1 MPPSRMR
8 AGPGLTAVAAA
19 RVPAQRDMDAL
30 STPQL
35 AYVPKKAARG
45 VVVALAMHLLLGW
58 ALVSGLAQRMVDVVR
73 SPIEARLIEELRP
86 PPPPPPDL
94 PKPTTPPPPTALQVP
109 VPVVMTQVTPP
120 PQITP
125 PPSAPAAP
133 PPVNPTPAPLDA
145 IRAPAPS
152 PAPPAPPPAAARA
165 SPEDIYVS
173 GLRAYLNS
181 IKRYP
186 TSREAR
192 QLRPQGIVKLK
203 LEIDR
208 AGLLLNATV
217 EASSGSLLLD
227 NEALRTVR
235 NGRFPAIPAEA
246 FAGQATKIFIVPVEY
261 LHEGG

>member
-1 MPPSRMR
+1 ME
-8 AGPGLTAVAAA
+8 
-19 RVPAQRDMDAL
+19 AL
-30 STPQL
+30 SSPQL

-45 VVVALAMHLLLGW
+45 MLVVVGMHLLLGW

-73 SPIEARLIEELRP
+73 EPIETRLIEELKP
-86 PPPPPPDL
+86 PPPPPPEL
-94 PKPTTPPPPTALQVP
+94 PKPTTPPPPTAMQVP
-109 VPVVMTQVTPP
+109 VPVVIPQMAPP

-125 PPSAPAAP
+125 PPPAPVAP
-133 PPVNPTPAPLDA
+133 PPVNPAPAPVDA
-145 IRAPAPS
+145 IRAPAP
-152 PAPPAPPPAAARA
+152 PAPAPAPATTGRTA

-173 GLRAYLNS
+173 GLRGYLNS

-208 AGLLLNATV
+208 AGQLLSATV

-235 NGRFPAIPAEA
+235 NGRFPAIPADA
-246 FAGQATKIFIVPVEY
+246 FAGQATKTFIVPVEY

>member
-1 MPPSRMR
+1 MQ
-8 AGPGLTAVAAA
+8 PGRLGG
-19 RVPAQRDMDAL
+19 MMEAL
-30 STPQL
+30 SSPQL
-35 AYVPKKAARG
+35 AYAPKKAARG
-45 VVVALAMHLLLGW
+45 VLVVLGMHLLLGW
-58 ALVSGLAQRMVDVVR
+58 ALVSGLAQRMVEVVR
-73 SPIEARLIEELRP
+73 APIETRLIEEIKPP

-94 PKPTTPPPPTALQVP
+94 PKPTTPPPPTVMQVP
-109 VPVVMTQVTPP
+109 VPVVIPQVTPP

-125 PPSAPAAP
+125 PPAAPPP
-133 PPVNPTPAPLDA
+133 PPVNPAPAPVEA
-145 IRAPAPS
+145 IRAPAPA
-152 PAPPAPPPAAARA
+152 PAPPAAPSTRAA
-165 SPEDIYVS
+165 SPEEIYVS
-173 GLRAYLNS
+173 GLRSYLNS

-203 LEIDR
+203 LSIDR
-208 AGLLLNATV
+208 AGQLLEATV

-246 FAGQATKIFIVPVEY
+246 FAGQATRTFIVPMEY

>member
-1 MPPSRMR
+1 MEAMS
-8 AGPGLTAVAAA
+8 A
-19 RVPAQRDMDAL
+19 
-30 STPQL
+30 PQL
-35 AYVPKKAARG
+35 AYAPKNAARG
-45 VVVALAMHLLLGW
+45 VVIVLGMHLLLGW
-58 ALVSGLAQRMVDVVR
+58 ALVSGLAQRMVEVVR
-73 SPIEARLIEELRP
+73 APIETRLIEELKPP

-94 PKPTTPPPPTALQVP
+94 PKPNTPPPPTVMQVP
-109 VPVVMTQVTPP
+109 VPVVIPQVAPP

-125 PPSAPAAP
+125 PPVAPSPPPTNPAPA
-133 PPVNPTPAPLDA
+133 PVDA
-145 IRAPAPS
+145 IRAPAPA
-152 PAPPAPPPAAARA
+152 PAPAPATTGRTA
-165 SPEDIYVS
+165 SPEEIYVS
-173 GLRAYLNS
+173 GLRGYLNS

-208 AGLLLNATV
+208 AGQLLNATV

-235 NGRFPAIPAEA
+235 NGRFPAMPADA
-246 FAGQATKIFIVPVEY
+246 FAGQPSRTFIVPVEY

>member
-1 MPPSRMR
+1 MR
-8 AGPGLTAVAAA
+8 SH
-19 RVPAQRDMDAL
+19 PAHSMSA
-30 STPQL
+30 PQL
-35 AYVPKKAARG
+35 PYAPKHSARG
-45 VVVALAMHLLLGW
+45 VLVVLGMHLLLAW

-73 SPIEARLIEELRP
+73 EPIETRLIDEKMA

-94 PKPTTPPPPTALQVP
+94 PKPSTPPPPTAVQVP
-109 VPVVMTQVTPP
+109 VPVVIAQVAPP
-120 PQITP
+120 PQITLP
-125 PPSAPAAP
+125 PPAPTAP
-133 PPVNPTPAPLDA
+133 PPVTAAPAPVDA
-145 IRAPAPS
+145 IRTPAPS
-152 PAPPAPPPAAARA
+152 PAPTPATAGRA
-165 SPEDIYVS
+165 SPEELYVG

-192 QLRPQGIVKLK
+192 QLRPQGTVKLK

-208 AGLLLNATV
+208 SGQLLNATV
-217 EASSGSLLLD
+217 ELGSGSLLLD

-246 FAGQATKIFIVPVEY
+246 FAGQASKTFIVPVEY

>member
-1 MPPSRMR
+1 M
-8 AGPGLTAVAAA
+8 ATV
-19 RVPAQRDMDAL
+19 
-30 STPQL
+30 STPHL
-35 AYVPKKAARG
+35 AYAPKKSARG
-45 VVVALAMHLLLGW
+45 LLVVLGMHLLLAW
-58 ALVSGLAQRMVDVVR
+58 ALVSGLAQRMVEVVR
-73 SPIEARLIEELRP
+73 APIETRLIEEVRPP

-94 PKPTTPPPPTALQVP
+94 PKPTTPPPPMAMQMP
-109 VPVVMTQVTPP
+109 VPVVIPQVVPP

-125 PPSAPAAP
+125 PPPPQAAP
-133 PPVNPTPAPLDA
+133 PPVNPAPVEAIRTPAPA
-145 IRAPAPS
+145 
-152 PAPPAPPPAAARA
+152 PAPPPATAGRA
-165 SPEDIYVS
+165 SPEDLYVG

-208 AGLLLNATV
+208 SGQLLNVTV
-217 EASSGSLLLD
+217 EATSGSLLLD

-235 NGRFPAIPAEA
+235 NGRFPAIPPDA
-246 FAGQATKIFIVPVEY
+246 FAGQATKTFIVPVEY

>member
-1 MPPSRMR
+1 MQ
-8 AGPGLTAVAAA
+8 T
-19 RVPAQRDMDAL
+19 L
-30 STPQL
+30 SSPEL
-35 AYVPKKAARG
+35 AYTPKKSASGAL
-45 VVVALAMHLLLGW
+45 VVLGMHVLLGW
-58 ALVSGLAQRMVDVVR
+58 ALVSGLAQRMVEVVR
-73 SPIEARLIEELRP
+73 SPIETRLIDEVKPP

-94 PKPTTPPPPTALQVP
+94 PRPTVPPPTALQVP
-109 VPVVMTQVTPP
+109 VPVVIPQVVPP
-120 PQITP
+120 PQITLP
-125 PPSAPAAP
+125 P
-133 PPVNPTPAPLDA
+133 PPVVPAHVSPTPPPADA
-145 IRAPAPS
+145 IRAPAPPAA
-152 PAPPAPPPAAARA
+152 PAPSTAGRA
-165 SPEDIYVS
+165 SPEDLYIG

-208 AGLLLNATV
+208 AGQLLNATV

-235 NGRFPAIPAEA
+235 NGRFPAIPADA
-246 FAGQATKIFIVPVEY
+246 FTGQATRIFIVPVEY